1 MSTQDATLPFGQHTS
16 QPEAAQDQQPN
27 NGKSNTAAAAVAT
40 GAAAAAVGAAGY
52 YAYTQMAGDEEVIDA
67 IVVDDEEEVDTEIVD
82 SDDPALS
89 LNMKV
94 GIDTGNTTGST
105 TGNTTG
111 THTVTNPGTGTRQP
125 IQGTDPGTG
134 TVTDPG
140 TGTTTDPGTG
150 TTTDPGTG
158 TVTNPGT
165 GGTTDPGTGGTTVQ
179 APPAPVDPVVDPQI
193 DVHEN
198 PDDIADALI
207 AVDEVDPDDIDGA
220 APFTFTDVDTVYDI
234 YGNATTQAHYY
245 ADDGS
250 TGVMIDLDGDGV
262 FDEFTDDASGTTY
275 AVNDDTFFT
284 VGDAELDADTG
295 YIAYNEDQDTMIDDD
310 PMDDIIDSGDF
321 A

>member
-94 GIDTGNTTGST
+94 GIDTVTGGSR
-105 TGNTTG
+105 NTTG
-111 THTVTNPGTGTRQP
+111 THTGTHTDTGTATDPGAGTQQP

-134 TVTDPG
+134 TPTDPG
-140 TGTTTDPGTG
+140 TGTVTN
-150 TTTDPGTG
+150 PGTG

-165 GGTTDPGTGGTTVQ
+165 GGTTVQ
-179 APPAPVDPVVDPQI
+179 DPPAPVDPVVDPQI

>member
-82 SDDPALS
+82 TEDPALKI
-89 LNMKV
+89 KV
-94 GIDTGNTTGST
+94 DTDIDTQTHHHTTGT
-105 TGNTTG
+105 TTTHTTG
-111 THTVTNPGTGTRQP
+111 THTTTGTGTTTDPGTGTVTNPGTGT
-125 IQGTDPGTG
+125 
-134 TVTDPG
+134 VTN
-140 TGTTTDPGTG
+140 PGTG

-165 GGTTDPGTGGTTVQ
+165 GGTTVQ
-179 APPAPVDPVVDPQI
+179 DPPAPVDPVVDPQI

>member
-94 GIDTGNTTGST
+94 GIDTVTGGSRNT
-105 TGNTTG
+105 TGNTVG
-111 THTVTNPGTGTRQP
+111 THTGTGTQTDPTTGTQTDPTTGTQTDPTTGTQTGPGTGTQT
-125 IQGTDPGTG
+125 GPGTG
-134 TVTDPG
+134 TQ
-140 TGTTTDPGTG
+140 TG
-150 TTTDPGTG
+150 
-158 TVTNPGT
+158 PGT
-165 GGTTDPGTGGTTVQ
+165 GGTGTVQ
-179 APPAPVDPVVDPQI
+179 DPPAPADPVVDPQI

-207 AVDEVDPDDIDGA
+207 AVDEVDPDDIDSA

>member
-67 IVVDDEEEVDTEIVD
+67 IGVDDEEEVDTEIVD

-89 LNMKV
+89 LDMKV
-94 GIDTGNTTGST
+94 GIDTVTG
-105 TGNTTG
+105 GARNTTG
-111 THTVTNPGTGTRQP
+111 THTGTGTATDPGAGTRQP

-134 TVTDPG
+134 T
-140 TGTTTDPGTG
+140 TTDPGTG
-150 TTTDPGTG
+150 TVTNPGTG

-179 APPAPVDPVVDPQI
+179 DPPAPVDPVVDPQI